1 MRLKS
6 QKLFEINSSLEK
18 LFSQQVD
25 LPLSV
30 GYAVFKKKKEIQ
42 DICQYI
48 ADRISMVIP
57 AEHMQ
62 SNELNEDELK
72 IYNMILNS
80 EIDIEPFD
88 ISADELFSN
97 NKVSLTL
104 KEITDIMELFP
115 KN

>member
-1 MRLKS
+1 
-6 QKLFEINSSLEK
+6 
-18 LFSQQVD
+18 
-25 LPLSV
+25 
-30 GYAVFKKKKEIQ
+30 
-42 DICQYI
+42 
-48 ADRISMVIP
+48 MVIP

-80 EIDIEPFD
+80 EIDIEPFS

>member
-62 SNELNEDELK
+62 SNELNEDESALFLK
-72 IYNMILNS
+72 KWYPVKYKAFYTGLAFMHLHEKIKKLT
-80 EIDIEPFD
+80 
-88 ISADELFSN
+88 
-97 NKVSLTL
+97 NKG
-104 KEITDIMELFP
+104 
-115 KN
+115 

>member
-1 MRLKS
+1 
-6 QKLFEINSSLEK
+6 
-18 LFSQQVD
+18 
-25 LPLSV
+25 
-30 GYAVFKKKKEIQ
+30 
-42 DICQYI
+42 
-48 ADRISMVIP
+48 MVIP

-72 IYNMILNS
+72 IYNMILDS
-80 EIDIEPFD
+80 EIDIEPFG